1 MKVKTLKVS
10 TFALQS
16 YKQFVKGNLRLSI
29 SEVEKK
35 LTRNVLLAK
44 RVGEFDNHIVYAY
57 GKLRIFV
64 KDNSVITCIMNHQE
78 PIDDWELDYEK
89 KEMLDSV
96 LGIA

>member
-1 MKVKTLKVS
+1 MKTLKVN

-29 SEVEKK
+29 DEVEKK

-44 RVGEFDNHIVYAY
+44 KIGEFDNHVVYGY
-57 GKLRIFV
+57 GKLSIFV
-64 KDNSVITCIMNHQE
+64 ENNSVITCVMNHQKTV
-78 PIDDWELDYEK
+78 DGWELDYMK
-89 KEMLDSV
+89 KEILDSV

>member
-1 MKVKTLKVS
+1 MKLKNLKVS

-16 YKQFVKGNLRLSI
+16 YKQFVKGNFRLSI

-44 RVGEFDNHIVYAY
+44 KISESDNQAIYAY

-64 KDNSVITCIMNHQE
+64 ENDSIVTCVMNHQKRA
-78 PIDDWELDYEK
+78 DGWKLDHDK